1 LFLFLIL
8 YHINALMWYNAI
20 LFRQSE
26 KLQQLLPK
34 SRHSPFGP
42 NTGNFATNGFE
53 MAGDF
58 KKTRK

>member
-1 LFLFLIL
+1 
-8 YHINALMWYNAI
+8 MYNVER
-20 LFRQSE
+20 LGLGSVTMQVRTLLGGMLQ